1 MSILNSFKAL
11 RSLRKTPAMYDLLLH
26 RVTQEQATTMTD
38 GVDGWNVVFILCHVR
53 DYEGIYTERI
63 KAALE
68 HNNPQLSQPANN
80 DELAV
85 QNNYAGQDIGAVLES
100 FKERRRALIA
110 LLEGLDDGQW
120 LRRATMSNSGE
131 STVLEWAIN
140 IALHDIDHLEQI
152 ARTLKK

>member
-1 MSILNSFKAL
+1 MSVLNASKAL
-11 RSLRKTPAMYDLLLH
+11 RSLRKTPDLYDLVLH

-38 GVDGWNVVFILCHVR
+38 GVDGWSALFILCHVR

-68 HNNPQLSQPANN
+68 QDNPELSRPLTN

-85 QNNYAGQDIGAVLES
+85 QNNYAGQDFHTVFAAY
-100 FKERRRALIA
+100 KTQRKALIA
-110 LLEGLDDGQW
+110 LLEGLDDAQW
-120 LRRATMSNSGE
+120 ERRATLAPSGE

-140 IALHDIDHLEQI
+140 AALHDIDHIEQI